1 MANYRTKIIF
11 AFILFTAFVTP
22 SVVSASVLPTIRQ
35 NLDES
40 VNRLIEARNND
51 DTNILSEQN
60 SEQNQNN
67 VVHRKRVISDV
78 LALSLQE
85 IISVRNRLNSI
96 NIEKESPSW
105 IIREIILQWISSEE
119 KYFEEVRIRLD
130 GTLSLDEVKALAR
143 EMQNHRN
150 ENFNTN
156 LTNAL
161 DFIFILRTLRLT
173 DIAANRWNKINA
185 NLQRIERA
193 GLIRINTFA
202 PQMSE
207 AKERIDEAQALV
219 NKSFDLI
226 KNIYLPNQEENLSP
240 LVIEIN
246 KNNEVIKTEQEPPSI
261 RELCEAAM
269 DNLKLGYDEFVQIS
283 TSVRRLLRLP

>member
-96 NIEKESPSW
+96 NIEKESPC
-105 IIREIILQWISSEE
+105 LL
-119 KYFEEVRIRLD
+119 Y
-130 GTLSLDEVKALAR
+130 T
-143 EMQNHRN
+143 
-150 ENFNTN
+150 
-156 LTNAL
+156 
-161 DFIFILRTLRLT
+161 
-173 DIAANRWNKINA
+173 
-185 NLQRIERA
+185 
-193 GLIRINTFA
+193 
-202 PQMSE
+202 
-207 AKERIDEAQALV
+207 
-219 NKSFDLI
+219 
-226 KNIYLPNQEENLSP
+226 SP
-240 LVIEIN
+240 S
-246 KNNEVIKTEQEPPSI
+246 P
-261 RELCEAAM
+261 RDA
-269 DNLKLGYDEFVQIS
+269 
-283 TSVRRLLRLP
+283 

>member
-1 MANYRTKIIF
+1 MANYKTKIIF
-11 AFILFTAFVTP
+11 AFILFTTFIAP
-22 SVVSASVLPTIRQ
+22 SVASASVLPTIRQ

-40 VNRLIEARNND
+40 VNRLIEARNSD
-51 DTNILSEQN
+51 DANILSEQN
-60 SEQNQNN
+60 N
-67 VVHRKRVISDV
+67 VIHRKKVISDV

-105 IIREIILQWISSEE
+105 TIREIILQWISSEE
-119 KYFEEVRIRLD
+119 KYFAEIRIRLD
-130 GTLSLDEVKALAR
+130 STLSLDEVKALAR

-193 GLIRINTFA
+193 GLIRTNTFA

-219 NKSFDLI
+219 NKSFDFI
-226 KNIYLPNQEENLSP
+226 KNIYLPTQEESLSP
-240 LVIEIN
+240 LVIEIG
-246 KNNEVIKTEQEPPSI
+246 KNDAVIETEQKPPSI

-283 TSVRRLLRLP
+283 TSVRRLLRIP